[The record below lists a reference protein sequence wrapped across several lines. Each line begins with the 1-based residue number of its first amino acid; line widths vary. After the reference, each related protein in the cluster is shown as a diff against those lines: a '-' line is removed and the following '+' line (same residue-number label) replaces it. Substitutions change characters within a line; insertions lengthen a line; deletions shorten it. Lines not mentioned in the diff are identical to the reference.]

1 MKQKMNLCEMVLREA
16 IDENTLTATYKI
28 TGGGIV
34 NVKSIFNKG
43 QQFKDA
49 IFPAIVTT
57 LKLNAKV

>member
-1 MKQKMNLCEMVLREA
+1 MKQKMNLCEIVSREA

-28 TGGGIV
+28 SGGGVV
-34 NVKSIFNKG
+34 NVKSIFNNG

>member
-16 IDENTLTATYKI
+16 INETTITATYKI
-28 TGGGIV
+28 NGGGIV
-34 NVKSIFNKG
+34 NVKSIFNNG